1 MKQVQGTE
9 AGCFCSSD
17 DEYCYS
23 LQCGSEEGPRPNVI
37 INEES
42 VQVLVDSAASVNV
55 LDETTYMTAGK
66 QKNVKEEFGKL
77 FSVWRRKSLK
87 TKGNAT
93 KLLNIQAYLLA

>member
-42 VQVLVDSAASVNV
+42 EQVLVDSAASVNV
-55 LDETTYMTAGK
+55 LDETTHTWLLENKKMSKRNLANFFPYGEGNPLK
-66 QKNVKEEFGKL
+66 LKEMQP
-77 FSVWRRKSLK
+77 
-87 TKGNAT
+87 N
-93 KLLNIQAYLLA
+93 Y

>member
-66 QKNVKEEFGKL
+66 QKKCQRGIWQTFFRMEKE
-77 FSVWRRKSLK
+77 
-87 TKGNAT
+87 
-93 KLLNIQAYLLA
+93 IP